1 MVIQFKQTALI
12 VAIVVIASA
21 SQLAFAH
28 EPIFGLGPH
37 VLFKGG
43 VKVALEAEA
52 SKAGSEDEQGL
63 GVELTYG
70 ITGDWAIGAE
80 LPYEFKD
87 SRSGNNEGFGD
98 VTLFTKYRFWREDS
112 LGLQRS
118 ASVLLKV
125 VSDSASSRGTPS
137 IGNGATDTILGLTYG
152 YEGRKWYHW
161 ASARYRFN
169 GRNNAGVDRGDKLLI
184 DFVGGIRPKLTSYLE
199 NDIVYLVELNGEFG
213 QRARLNGSDLNNTGG
228 EEWFISPGIFWTQR
242 NFAIKGG
249 VQIPIYSNLNGNQD
263 KSDYRTKVSFEWN
276 F

>member
-1 MVIQFKQTALI
+1 MVRKFKLIAQLSTIALIIFTSQTAF
-12 VAIVVIASA
+12 S
-21 SQLAFAH
+21 H
-28 EPIFGLGPH
+28 EPIFGIGPH
-37 VLFKGG
+37 VLFKDG
-43 VKVALEAEA
+43 VKVALEADA
-52 SKAGSEDEQGL
+52 SKAGSENKQGM

-70 ITGDWAIGAE
+70 LTGDWAIGAE
-80 LPYEFKD
+80 LPYDFKD
-87 SRSGNNEGFGD
+87 NGIANNDGFGD
-98 VTLFTKYRFWREDS
+98 VTVFTKYRFWREDS

-125 VSDSASSRGTPS
+125 ISDSASTRGSPS
-137 IGNGATDTILGLTYG
+137 IGNGATDTVLGLTYG

-169 GRNNAGVDRGDKLLI
+169 GRNNLSVNRGDKVLI

-199 NDIVYLVELNGEFG
+199 ADIVYLVELNGEFG

-228 EEWFISPGIFWTQR
+228 KEWFISPGIFWTQR

-249 VQIPIYSNLNGNQD
+249 VQIPIYSNLNGNQN